1 MHEGFY
7 VGIVNALLLVYKI
20 IVGETIFLEHGC
32 EAIYVLLGDTMAN
45 VDAYLVVLPVG
56 NVLQQVLDVIGFLS
70 P

>member
-7 VGIVNALLLVYKI
+7 VGMVNALLLVHKI
-20 IVGETIFLEHGC
+20 IVSEATFLEHGG
-32 EAIYVLLGDTMAN
+32 EALYVLLGDSMAN
-45 VDAYLVVLPVG
+45 VDAYLVVLPIG

>member
-7 VGIVNALLLVYKI
+7 VGIVNALLLVHKI
-20 IVGETIFLEHGC
+20 IVAETTFLEHDG
-32 EAIYVLLGDTMAN
+32 ETIYVLLGDTMAN